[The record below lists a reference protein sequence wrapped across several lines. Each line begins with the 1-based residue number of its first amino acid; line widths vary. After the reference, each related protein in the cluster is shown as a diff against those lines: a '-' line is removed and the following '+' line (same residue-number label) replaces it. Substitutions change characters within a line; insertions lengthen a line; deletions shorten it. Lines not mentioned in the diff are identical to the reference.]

1 MAARYAGGVL
11 PALQSV
17 FKYLIP
23 SGRNRAFNL
32 MLRYGP
38 ELAYSGYA
46 MALAPEGTSFGQ
58 RLGIGAEDLAIGL
71 GSSLGGQVVGGFG
84 GRAREVNR
92 LRKLGVMKKG
102 QTLDQYRP
110 DTGRFPVEG
119 FTEKV
124 SGLDAKKMMLDP
136 YITGGDVTGSIIGNM
151 LLPRRKLNEA
161 YEQAALRQDP
171 NAVPPDDLAMF
182 LAQMQTGPSM
192 AMTPYGN
199 YGIPNYVAMMGGR

>member
-1 MAARYAGGVL
+1 MAARYAGAVL
-11 PALQSV
+11 PALQSL
-17 FKYLIP
+17 FKYLVP

-32 MLRYGP
+32 ALRYGP

-71 GSSLGGQVVGGFG
+71 GSSLGGQVLGGVGG
-84 GRAREVNR
+84 RTREVNR

-110 DTGRFPVEG
+110 DKGRFPVEG

-136 YITGGDVTGSIIGNM
+136 YITGGDVTGSIVGNM

-171 NAVPPDDLAMF
+171 NAAPPDDLAMF

-192 AMTPYGN
+192 AMAPYGS
-199 YGIPNYVAMMGGR
+199 YGIPNYVGMMGGR

>member
-1 MAARYAGGVL
+1 MSPRYAGAVL
-11 PALQSV
+11 PALQSL

-23 SGRNRAFNL
+23 SGRNRAANL
-32 MLRYGP
+32 ALRYGP

-46 MALAPEGTSFGQ
+46 MALAPDGTSFGQ

-71 GSSLGGQVVGGFG
+71 GSSIGGQVVGGVG
-84 GRAREVNR
+84 GRTREVNR
-92 LRKLGVMKKG
+92 LRKLGMMKKG
-102 QTLDQYRP
+102 QTLEQYRP
-110 DTGRFPVEG
+110 DTGLFPVQG

-124 SGLDAKKMMLDP
+124 SGLDAKKMLLDP

-171 NAVPPDDLAMF
+171 SEGQPNDLAML

-192 AMTPYGN
+192 AMAPYGV
-199 YGIPNYVAMMGGR
+199 PNYVSMMGGR

>member
-1 MAARYAGGVL
+1 MAPRYAGTVL
-11 PALQSV
+11 PALESL

-23 SGRNRAFNL
+23 SGRNRAANL

-71 GSSLGGQVVGGFG
+71 GSSIGGQVVGGLG

-92 LRKLGVMKKG
+92 LRKLGILKKG

-171 NAVPPDDLAMF
+171 NAAPTDDLAML

-192 AMTPYGN
+192 AMAP
-199 YGIPNYVAMMGGR
+199 YGIPNYVGMMGGR

>member
-1 MAARYAGGVL
+1 MAPRYAGAVL
-11 PALQSV
+11 PALQSL

-23 SGRNRAFNL
+23 SGRNRAANL
-32 MLRYGP
+32 ALRYGP

-46 MALAPEGTSFGQ
+46 MALAPDGTSFGQ

-71 GSSLGGQVVGGFG
+71 GSSIGGQVIGGVGG
-84 GRAREVNR
+84 RTREVNR
-92 LRKLGVMKKG
+92 LRKLGMMKKG
-102 QTLDQYRP
+102 QSLEQYRP
-110 DTGRFPVEG
+110 DEGLFPVQG

-124 SGLDAKKMMLDP
+124 SGLDAKKMLLDP

-171 NAVPPDDLAMF
+171 SEGQPNDLAML

-192 AMTPYGN
+192 AMAPYGV
-199 YGIPNYVAMMGGR
+199 PNYVSMMGGR

>member
-1 MAARYAGGVL
+1 MASRYAGTVL
-11 PALQSV
+11 PALQSL

-32 MLRYGP
+32 ALRYGP
-38 ELAYSGYA
+38 ELGYSGYA

-71 GSSLGGQVVGGFG
+71 GSSLGGQILGGVG
-84 GRAREVNR
+84 GRAREVNK
-92 LRKLGVMKKG
+92 LRKLGILKKG

-119 FTEKV
+119 FTDKV

-136 YITGGDVTGSIIGNM
+136 YITGGDIAGSMIGNIT
-151 LLPRRKLNEA
+151 LPRRKLNEA

-171 NAVPPDDLAMF
+171 NAGESNDLAML

-192 AMTPYGN
+192 AMAPYGN
-199 YGIPNYVAMMGGR
+199 YGFTYYVGLMGGR

>member
-1 MAARYAGGVL
+1 MAPRYAGTIL
-11 PALQSV
+11 PAVQSL

-23 SGRNRAFNL
+23 SGRHRSLNL
-32 MLRYGP
+32 LLRYGP
-38 ELAYSGYA
+38 ELGYSGYA

-58 RLGIGAEDLAIGL
+58 RLSIGAEDLAIGL
-71 GSSLGGQVVGGFG
+71 GSSIGGQVLGGAG
-84 GRAREVNR
+84 GRTREVNR
-92 LRKLGVMKKG
+92 LRKLGIMKKG
-102 QTLDQYRP
+102 QTLEQYRP

-136 YITGGDVTGSIIGNM
+136 YITGGDIIGSMVGNIT
-151 LLPRRKLNEA
+151 LPRKKLNEA

-171 NAVPPDDLAMF
+171 NAGPTDDLAMF

-192 AMTPYGN
+192 ATAPYGN